1 MYEISERTI
10 EVLSLALHD
19 LCANPKTGAA
29 ALKELARL
37 IRFHGGLPIRA
48 TIDDQTPAQI
58 ELGNMP
64 TLTSPVESHAQ
75 DQSLLIDLASVDVFE
90 QQAPVIDRASD
101 CVVDTRT
108 SDTADVAV
116 ENSRNPREIDI
127 IFVIGGPGSGKGTIC
142 ARLAEDHHFM
152 HVSVGDILRSE
163 VQSGSELGIQVADIM
178 RDGSLVS
185 DGLILDVVQRY
196 LDTLPLPSSETLRVL
211 MDGFPRTVEQATEFE
226 KLIRRPSKILWF
238 SCEDSILIERI
249 LSRGETSGRA
259 DDNEES
265 ANQRLRSFHDCTDK
279 IHEYFSLNSADSL
292 ISIDASQTIDEVY
305 NNITKA
311 LSL

>member
-19 LCANPKTGAA
+19 LCSNPKTGLD

-37 IRFHGGLPIRA
+37 IRFHGGLPIKA

-58 ELGNMP
+58 ELGNRP
-64 TLTSPVESHAQ
+64 TITPSVQSHDQ
-75 DQSLLIDLASVDVFE
+75 DQSLPIDRVSVDLNEQHSSLIDRS
-90 QQAPVIDRASD
+90 SD

-108 SDTADVAV
+108 SDTVDVAG
-116 ENSRNPREIDI
+116 ENSRNPRGIDI

-142 ARLAEDHHFM
+142 GRLAENHDFM

-163 VQSGSELGIQVADIM
+163 VQSGSALGVQVADIM

-185 DGLILDVVQRY
+185 DGLILDVVQRF
-196 LDTLPLPSSETLRVL
+196 LDTLPLQSSDTLRVL
-211 MDGFPRTVEQATEFE
+211 MDGFPRTVEQATQFE

-249 LSRGETSGRA
+249 LSRGEISGRA
-259 DDNEES
+259 DDNQES

-305 NNITKA
+305 NYITKA